1 MDPRTRDCVLFL
13 GAEGCSECEQE
24 PWLRDPTPAEAE
36 AHRLE
41 CARVDYNQLGIDQI
55 GRPYWLKVVTRE
67 APLEIWL
74 YASSYLRVQRLRVK
88 RLGT

>member
-36 AHRLE
+36 AHRLHRLE
-41 CARVDYNQLGIDQI
+41 CAR
-55 GRPYWLKVVTRE
+55 VVTRE